1 MAKTAPPIN
10 SVISGRDSS
19 QQAQASR
26 ILLAEDTN
34 EMREV
39 VALRLRQ
46 QGYQVTECCDGAELV
61 AELRDYL
68 GNIPAEARK
77 RQFDLIISDI
87 RMPGV
92 FGLSVVEGGAEYRNF
107 PPTILITAFG
117 DEETH
122 ERARQVGVTAV
133 LDKPFDMNDLL
144 GKVRERWPA
153 HSPLSTISVF
163 ASNERTG

>member
-1 MAKTAPPIN
+1 MAKIAPPLN
-10 SVISGRDSS
+10 ASTRSD
-19 QQAQASR
+19 QQAFGPS

-39 VALRLRQ
+39 IALRLRQ
-46 QGYQVTECCDGAELV
+46 QGYSVTECCNGAELI
-61 AELRDYL
+61 AELADYF
-68 GNIPAEARK
+68 GNVSADARK
-77 RQFDLIISDI
+77 RRFDLIISDI

-92 FGLSVVEGGAEYRNF
+92 FGLSVVEGGSEYRNF

-122 ERARQVGVTAV
+122 ERARQFGVTAV

-144 GKVRERWPA
+144 TKVRDA
-153 HSPLSTISVF
+153 LAGAAT
-163 ASNERTG
+163 A

>member
-1 MAKTAPPIN
+1 MAKTAHPLN
-10 SVISGRDSS
+10 SPHGGH
-19 QQAQASR
+19 QAPAAR
-26 ILLAEDTN
+26 ILLAEDTDD
-34 EMREV
+34 MRSV

-46 QGYQVTECCDGAELV
+46 QGYSVTECSNGAELI
-61 AELRDYL
+61 AELGDYM
-68 GNIPAEARK
+68 GNAPADAGK
-77 RQFDLIISDI
+77 RRFDLIISDI

-122 ERARQVGVTAV
+122 EKARQFGVAAV

-144 GKVRERWPA
+144 VKVREA
-153 HSPLSTISVF
+153 LAGAAT
-163 ASNERTG
+163 A